1 MSRPQGRQLD
11 RRRFLLSLGAGAA
24 ASVAVPRSAAAASSG
39 GSKAGALILGAG
51 AHRYEWVR
59 GWGTLPA
66 GMTLGN
72 MHGGVAVDAQNHVYF
87 STDGDA
93 SIVVFDAD
101 GKFVRSMGKEWIPD
115 KPGDGTHELYL
126 HREGGQEFLYL
137 TSLFRHEF
145 AKLTTTGEVVW
156 VKGFPEASGLYKAK
170 DEFKPTGIAVAP
182 TGDVY
187 VADGYG
193 ANYLHRYGPRG
204 EYLSSW
210 GGKSTQAREPGK
222 FDTAHKVIV
231 DSRGP
236 EPSVLV
242 TDRENHRLQW
252 FTREGKHL
260 KTLDGTANDF
270 LRRPAALSIRGT
282 DVAIADLKGRVTIL
296 DRDDKLAAQLGDS
309 GQEKKQATNQVAP
322 EQWVDG
328 EFIAPHGVSFDA
340 GGNLYVSEWAA
351 AGRVVKLARVSG

>member
-1 MSRPQGRQLD
+1 MSRPQGRELD

-24 ASVAVPRSAAAASSG
+24 SVANPRPAAAAWSR
-39 GSKAGALILGAG
+39 GSRAEGLILGAG
-51 AHRYEWVR
+51 THRYEWVR
-59 GWGTLPA
+59 GWGALPA
-66 GMTLGN
+66 GMTYGS

-93 SIVVFDAD
+93 SILVFDAD
-101 GKFVRSMGKEWIPD
+101 GKFVRSMGKEWKPD
-115 KPGDGTHELYL
+115 KPGDGTHELHL

-145 AKLTTTGEVVW
+145 AKLTTTGEMVW
-156 VKGFPEASGLYKAK
+156 VKGFPEASGLYKSK
-170 DEFKPTGIAVAP
+170 DEFKPTGIAAAP
-182 TGDVY
+182 SGDVY
-187 VADGYG
+187 VTDGYG
-193 ANYLHRYGPRG
+193 RGYVHRYSPRG

-210 GGKSTQAREPGK
+210 GGKSTEAREPGK
-222 FDTAHKVIV
+222 FSTPHKIIV

-260 KTLDGTANDF
+260 KTLDGTEKDF

-296 DRDDKLAAQLGDS
+296 DRNDKLATQLGDS
-309 GQEKKQATNQVAP
+309 GQEKKQATNEIP
-322 EQWVDG
+322 SDQWVDG

-340 GGNLYVSEWAA
+340 EGNLYVSEWAL
-351 AGRVVKLARVSG
+351 AGRVVKLARVTG